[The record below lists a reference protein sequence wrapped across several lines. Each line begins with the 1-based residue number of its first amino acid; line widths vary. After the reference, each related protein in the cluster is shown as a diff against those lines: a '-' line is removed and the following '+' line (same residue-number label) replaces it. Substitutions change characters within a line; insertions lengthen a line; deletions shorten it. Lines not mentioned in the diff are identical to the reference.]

1 VSSTVQPRFGVS
13 RIRQEYFSV
22 ALSLEG
28 KKTVV
33 AEVAELAR
41 NAHSVI
47 AAEYRGLTVAEM
59 TSLRVQARAAAVHVR
74 VVRNTLARRALQDTE
89 YECMSDR
96 LIGPLVL
103 AFSEN
108 EPASAAR
115 VMRDFAKGN
124 NKLDIKL
131 AAFGGQLI
139 EANQLGVLA
148 NLPTR
153 DEALSMLL
161 SVLLAPAS
169 KLVRTLAE
177 PHARVVRT
185 LAAVREQREAA

>member
-1 VSSTVQPRFGVS
+1 MGRK
-13 RIRQEYFSV
+13 RQEYFSV

-28 KKTVV
+28 KKAVV
-33 AEVAELAR
+33 AEVMEIAR
-41 NAHSVI
+41 GAHSVV

-59 TSLRVQARAAAVHVR
+59 TSLRVKARESAVHVR
-74 VVRNTLARRALQDTE
+74 VIRNTLARRALQGTE
-89 YECMSDR
+89 FECLSDR

-108 EPASAAR
+108 EPAAAAR
-115 VMRDFAKGN
+115 VMRDFAKTN

-139 EANQLGVLA
+139 ESSQLDVLA

-153 DEALSMLL
+153 DEALSQLM

-185 LAAVREQREAA
+185 VAAVCEKRETA

>member
-1 VSSTVQPRFGVS
+1 M
-13 RIRQEYFSV
+13 

-28 KKTVV
+28 KKAVV
-33 AEVAELAR
+33 AEVAEVAR
-41 NAHSVI
+41 SAHSVI

-59 TSLRVQARAAAVHVR
+59 TSLRVKAREAAVKVR
-74 VVRNTLARRALQDTE
+74 VVRNTLARRALQGTE
-89 YECMSDR
+89 FECMTDR

-103 AFSEN
+103 AFSEK

-115 VMRDFAKGN
+115 VMRDFAKEN

-131 AAFGGQLI
+131 AAFAGQLI
-139 EANQLGVLA
+139 EANQLDVLA

-153 DEALSMLL
+153 DEALSQFL
-161 SVLLAPAS
+161 SLLLAPAS

-177 PHARVVRT
+177 PQARVVRT

>member
-1 VSSTVQPRFGVS
+1 M
-13 RIRQEYFSV
+13 

-28 KKTVV
+28 KRTVV
-33 AEVAELAR
+33 AEVAEVAR
-41 NAHSVI
+41 DAHSII
-47 AAEYRGLTVAEM
+47 AAEYRGLSVADM
-59 TSLRVQARAAAVHVR
+59 TALRVKARESAVYVR

-89 YECMSDR
+89 FECMSDR
-96 LIGPLVL
+96 LVGPLVL
-103 AFSEN
+103 AFSQE

-115 VMRDFAKGN
+115 VMRDFSKS
-124 NKLDIKL
+124 NKKLVIKL

-139 EANQLGVLA
+139 EADDIDVLA

-153 DEALSMLL
+153 DEALSQLM

-177 PHARVVRT
+177 PQARVVRT
-185 LAAVREQREAA
+185 LAAVRDQREAA

>member
-1 VSSTVQPRFGVS
+1 M
-13 RIRQEYFSV
+13 

-28 KKTVV
+28 KKAVV
-33 AEVAELAR
+33 AEVAGVAQT
-41 NAHSVI
+41 AHSVV

-59 TSLRVQARAAAVHVR
+59 TDLRVKARESDVRVR
-74 VVRNTLARRALQDTE
+74 VVRNTLARRALKDTE
-89 YECMSDR
+89 FECLADR

-103 AFSEN
+103 AFSEK

-115 VMRDFAKGN
+115 VMRDFAKAN

-139 EANQLGVLA
+139 EANQLDVLA
-148 NLPTR
+148 SLPTR
-153 DEALSMLL
+153 EEALSQLL
-161 SVLLAPAS
+161 SVMLAPAS

-185 LAAVREQREAA
+185 VNAVREQRETA